1 MRSDRSHVLWQYCRG
16 RNCKQTVWPGKTSLH
31 EPAGKTAPRQGTE
44 IHIEDE
50 GELPDPLNL
59 PTGCA
64 FAARCP
70 NAQDVCYSTNPEPS
84 FEKANLH
91 VACHFPSTSDNT
103 TEGRAS
109 RPLQVAEAMKQFVVS
124 GLQAGDKLPSEAE
137 LMALFGMAK
146 GTIREAT
153 RILEAQGLV
162 KTRTGPGGGCFVH
175 EVSETRTRALLS
187 NYFYFRRLTIRD
199 IYQLRKQLEPELVA
213 ELAGKL
219 DESAIAELHAITE
232 EYETHHKT
240 EKRTVC
246 TMKPPCGFIQS
257 ATFKNQLLGFIIGFM
272 AEVLSEVTTNRRL
285 FEPRNTELWAKG
297 GNSNSLQRR

>member
-1 MRSDRSHVLWQYCRG
+1 MSHVI
-16 RNCKQTVWPGKTSLH
+16 S
-31 EPAGKTAPRQGTE
+31 
-44 IHIEDE
+44 
-50 GELPDPLNL
+50 
-59 PTGCA
+59 
-64 FAARCP
+64 
-70 NAQDVCYSTNPEPS
+70 
-84 FEKANLH
+84 
-91 VACHFPSTSDNT
+91 PSTSDNT

-124 GLQAGDKLPSEAE
+124 EGLQAGDKLPSEAE

-232 EYETHHKT
+232 EYKDPPQNREEDRLHH
-240 EKRTVC
+240 EAALR
-246 TMKPPCGFIQS
+246 FHAS
-257 ATFKNQLLGFIIGFM
+257 LARHSKNQLLGFIIGFM

-297 GNSNSLQRR
+297 REFQLSLLTALKQGDPTATRKIMSDHMEFAETLMLQQEVRVERKFGDL